1 MGKPE
6 NISAIIPVY
15 NEEDNVKKVLKKI
28 IKVCNEIIIVN
39 DGSKDQSL
47 RRILDFKS
55 NNKNFNI
62 KIINHEKNRGYIRS
76 IYDGGKKASNEILIT
91 IDSDDQHYISDIEKM
106 KKLYNEPNQIIIG
119 VRDKLPRL
127 GETLISKIVGV
138 KDATTG
144 LKLFNKNFLKFLE
157 TDNLYGA
164 KAIFLAKE
172 NDYEII
178 ELPIQI
184 KDRIKGKTSFNNL
197 IVFYDAIRFFIY
209 TLYYRLIKKSDK
221 K

>member
-76 IYDGGKKASNEILIT
+76 I
-91 IDSDDQHYISDIEKM
+91 
-106 KKLYNEPNQIIIG
+106 
-119 VRDKLPRL
+119 
-127 GETLISKIVGV
+127 
-138 KDATTG
+138 
-144 LKLFNKNFLKFLE
+144 
-157 TDNLYGA
+157 
-164 KAIFLAKE
+164 
-172 NDYEII
+172 
-178 ELPIQI
+178 
-184 KDRIKGKTSFNNL
+184 
-197 IVFYDAIRFFIY
+197 
-209 TLYYRLIKKSDK
+209 
-221 K
+221 